1 MDKKM
6 DKIAKEYEK
15 FNIPKEQIPSYKNP
29 YQFAKTFKQ
38 CSIVE
43 YKNISYSNT
52 TVQSDVSRKKQ

>member
-6 DKIAKEYEK
+6 AKITKEYEK

-29 YQFAKTFKQ
+29 NQFAKTFKQ

-52 TVQSDVSRKKQ
+52 TVQTDVSRKK